1 MTNGDAVVL
10 SRYPQLRFIA
20 SQLTETTILTEAEAL
35 ALYERN
41 WRFLDLETMD
51 DEERRFLDS
60 LVRGV
65 GKGVLNI

>member
-1 MTNGDAVVL
+1 MKTFEL
-10 SRYPQLRFIA
+10 SRYAQLRFIA
-20 SQLTETTILTEAEAL
+20 SQLTETAILTEAEAL

-41 WRFLDLETMD
+41 WRFLDLGTMD

-65 GKGVLNI
+65 GRVS

>member
-1 MTNGDAVVL
+1 MKTFVL
-10 SRYPQLRFIA
+10 SRYAQLRFIA
-20 SQLTETTILTEAEAL
+20 SQLTETAILTEAEAL

-41 WRFLDLETMD
+41 WRFLDLGTMD

-60 LVRGV
+60 LVRRV

>member
-1 MTNGDAVVL
+1 MKTFEL
-10 SRYPQLRFIA
+10 SRYAQLRLIA
-20 SQLTETTILTEAEAL
+20 SQLTETAILTEAEAL

-41 WRFLDLETMD
+41 WRFLDLGTMD

-60 LVRGV
+60 LVRRV

>member
-1 MTNGDAVVL
+1 M
-10 SRYPQLRFIA
+10 SRYAQLRLIA
-20 SQLTETTILTEAEAL
+20 SQLTETAILTEAEAL

-41 WRFLDLETMD
+41 WRFLDLGTMD

-65 GKGVLNI
+65 GRVS